1 MVHYV
6 AGKGESIWDSFLHA
20 HPEAVADH
28 TNGDIAAD
36 FYHKYKEDVQ
46 RIKSL
51 RLSAFRFSIS
61 WPRIMPTGM
70 LNSLNQ
76 EGINFY
82 NDLINELIAN
92 GITPIITMYHW
103 DLPQK
108 LQDLG
113 GWTNKIIS
121 EYFEDYAD
129 ILFKCYGDRVCTYI
143 QFYFYLFIYYNLR
156 THNVKWW
163 VTINEP
169 TKITEGYGG
178 NETGLGYPPNASE
191 PGIGPYLAG
200 HNMLLSHARV
210 YHLYDRKYR
219 VQQKGYITIVLET
232 FWFEPLDNSSQ
243 ADHDAAKQTL
253 EFNLGWFANP
263 IYSEEG
269 DYPQIMKDIISNNS
283 KKEGF
288 RRSRLPE
295 FTKDELQLVRGSTD
309 YFGLNQ
315 YTTNKVTFKEVGLS
329 PSRARDIGVQ
339 FSVPEFWPTSETS
352 KWEKVV
358 PKGLRKLLK
367 YIQDTYGKNFK
378 IFITENGYIDDG
390 RIEDVHRMIYIATY
404 MMETWKAMYLDEV
417 NVIGYTIWSLLDN
430 VEWTSGYRSKAGI
443 FRVDFNS
450 SDRTRTPKYST
461 LLVKQITAT
470 RCIPK
475 NYVNY
480 LNQLNDLEFT

>member
-1 MVHYV
+1 MAAVHRCVLLVGLFRIVIGEQFENSLSLSNLGDLNQSTVYNFTFPEDFIIGI
-6 AGKGESIWDSFLHA
+6 ASSAYQYEGAWNEGGKGESIWDSFLHA

-129 ILFKCYGDRVCTYI
+129 ILFKCYGDRV
-143 QFYFYLFIYYNLR
+143 
-156 THNVKWW
+156 KWW

-219 VQQKGYITIVLET
+219 
-232 FWFEPLDNSSQ
+232 
-243 ADHDAAKQTL
+243 
-253 EFNLGWFANP
+253 
-263 IYSEEG
+263 
-269 DYPQIMKDIISNNS
+269 
-283 KKEGF
+283 
-288 RRSRLPE
+288 
-295 FTKDELQLVRGSTD
+295 
-309 YFGLNQ
+309 
-315 YTTNKVTFKEVGLS
+315 
-329 PSRARDIGVQ
+329 
-339 FSVPEFWPTSETS
+339 
-352 KWEKVV
+352 
-358 PKGLRKLLK
+358 
-367 YIQDTYGKNFK
+367 
-378 IFITENGYIDDG
+378 
-390 RIEDVHRMIYIATY
+390 
-404 MMETWKAMYLDEV
+404 
-417 NVIGYTIWSLLDN
+417 
-430 VEWTSGYRSKAGI
+430 
-443 FRVDFNS
+443 
-450 SDRTRTPKYST
+450 
-461 LLVKQITAT
+461 
-470 RCIPK
+470 
-475 NYVNY
+475 
-480 LNQLNDLEFT
+480 